1 MEKDKGKR
9 KGMVSHI
16 LDTKGWF
23 WCAVDIFR
31 WCLLLILPT
40 KYICRY
46 CTESFEI
53 FTVHA
58 TITDGQ
64 SVGDLPLEIQTKHVR
79 RYSSREKKKLA
90 RFPLLYDCWC
100 LFFIILFP
108 TESTTER
115 RITDDQYSD
124 RRIPSVNILPT
135 SCVYY
140 TNGMN
145 PSVKL
150 FNGVVC

>member
-79 RYSSREKKKLA
+79 RYSSREKKKIGALPPSV
-90 RFPLLYDCWC
+90 RLLVFVFYY
-100 LFFIILFP
+100 FI
-108 TESTTER
+108 
-115 RITDDQYSD
+115 SD
-124 RRIPSVNILPT
+124 RINDRKENYRRSIFRQTDSVGKYFTNEL
-135 SCVYY
+135 CVLHQR
-140 TNGMN
+140 NE
-145 PSVKL
+145 SVGKT
-150 FNGVVC
+150 V